1 MSNELPVRVV
11 PNFLSIVEC
20 AAWIDYINELE
31 RSRPQDFT
39 KYESSDGYRIAL
51 QFGEQIAGRRTLDDI
66 PEKELEIRNIFSRI
80 VKETGSAFS
89 DINELFVSTFWL
101 AKQYPGSVI
110 HFHEDTDGGADSH
123 IVYSSLVYLNSQ
135 ADGGELRFPRFGYTY
150 TPRAGD
156 LVVFDTQQ
164 AGMHG
169 VMKIFEERYSLPVW
183 MTRDPSLKL

>member
-1 MSNELPVRVV
+1 MKSLPVRVI
-11 PNFLSIVEC
+11 PNFLTSVEC

-39 KYESSDGYRIAL
+39 KYESSEGYRLAL
-51 QFGEQIAGRRTLDDI
+51 QFGEQVDARRTLDDI
-66 PEKELEIRNIFSRI
+66 PEKELEARRIFSRI
-80 VKETGSAFS
+80 VKETGAAFD
-89 DINELFVSTFWL
+89 DINEIFVSTFWL

-110 HFHEDTDGGADSH
+110 HFHEDTDGGVDSH

-135 ADGGELRFPRFGYTY
+135 ADGGELRFPRFDYTY
-150 TPRAGD
+150 KPQAGD

-169 VMKIFEERYSLPVW
+169 VMRIHEERYSLPVW
-183 MTRDPSLKL
+183 MTRAPSFKL